1 MRQSSIFQEG
11 SKLGQSGKKGQIS
24 NQDIVYRNSVAFIK
38 STESKD
44 DENEQEIRQTQQ
56 TMGDS
61 SYNQKENEDKEL
73 FNQQRKLTMKNFGKY
88 QDVIAMPNLK
98 IPNLSQSIHLEINM
112 DSEIHP
118 APTLAKDIQ
127 NQRLQNIE
135 IKKRMK
141 TILNNK
147 VGKGSNDESQMP
159 PK

>member
-1 MRQSSIFQEG
+1 
-11 SKLGQSGKKGQIS
+11 
-24 NQDIVYRNSVAFIK
+24 
-38 STESKD
+38 
-44 DENEQEIRQTQQ
+44 
-56 TMGDS
+56 
-61 SYNQKENEDKEL
+61 
-73 FNQQRKLTMKNFGKY
+73 MKNFGKY